1 MSYPTP
7 SLSDMNEQRIDP
19 AGWPD
24 AIRRAEGS
32 QIVVGGPGTGKTEF
46 LVRRA
51 HHLLEDGVRAENLL
65 LLSFSRRGV
74 ADLKER
80 LESLLRRSG
89 VAVPVATFH
98 SLTSR
103 LLETFGQGLLGWT
116 SRPTLLTGPE
126 QVAVVHELLE
136 TEDSAR
142 WPLPFRSLL
151 PTNAFA
157 GEVTDFV
164 LRCSEQLID
173 PDRLAS
179 ITSERADWKALP
191 AFLERYGERLR
202 TIGRTDYGSLLAD
215 AVNVLESPQARD
227 AVADQYRFVLV
238 DEYQDTTPAQ
248 VGLLQRLTAVGRN
261 LTVAADPYQSIYS
274 FRGADLHN
282 VALFP
287 ELFTGPGGE
296 AARRLILTT
305 SFRVPGQILAAAERV
320 TAGGAL
326 PGAAGPVTPAPGSGS
341 VEVYGFTQQSEE
353 AEWLA
358 REIQRLHLEEECP
371 YASMAVFVRSK
382 RRFLPELSRSLER
395 RGIPHDQPDARLADH
410 PTVRVIFDCAIA
422 ATASGIEQD
431 RAVRR
436 ILLGPFF
443 RIPLGRLRELER
455 SRTEGDTP
463 WSDIIRTGIE
473 DGHPLADLLADATWA
488 TSASA
493 VDGFW
498 NIWTS
503 LPQIAD
509 IVADPERRE
518 ERAAWTSLAQVLG
531 RLAERDPSTTLN
543 DYRLLTNQEDFE
555 ATPLLSYREPEEDRL
570 TLTTLHQSKG
580 LQFDFVFIA
589 DAVEGTFPDLRSR
602 ESLLGSRH
610 LTPSIPDDTP
620 GYLRFRLQ
628 EEMRLAYTA
637 ISRARKRV
645 VWTCTSRGFDEGR
658 GMPSRF
664 LPAVAGVPTV
674 EAAISRPPERT
685 KPVTTLEAEAWL
697 RRIVGDPGE
706 APVVRTAALSLL
718 LEGSRWGLR
727 PWHEFAGV
735 RRRGPDTGLVGI
747 DLVMSP
753 SKAEAYH
760 TCPRKFAF
768 ERLLHVGDEP
778 SSYASLG
785 SVVHEALER
794 AERSAM
800 ARGDRH
806 ADLDEA
812 FEHLSALWDP
822 SEFGGEPWASAW
834 FRRAERI
841 LTHLYEH
848 WPGTGLPVALERW
861 LDLDIEGATWHGK
874 ADRIEV
880 TEHGMVIVDYKTGA
894 TPLSLAEAAVS
905 IQLGFYAMAAE
916 EDPELSRYGPVVG
929 AEMWYPA
936 KTDAKSVSVRKL
948 DLEQMDAIIEAMAA
962 IVVGI
967 RTEDWTPATGRAC
980 EYCRVRLVCP
990 EWPEGREAFRP

>member
-1 MSYPTP
+1 
-7 SLSDMNEQRIDP
+7 MNEQRIDP
-19 AGWPD
+19 ADWPD
-24 AIRRAEGS
+24 AIRRAEGP

-51 HHLLEDGVRAENLL
+51 HHVLEDGVRAENLL

-74 ADLKER
+74 ADLRER
-80 LESLLRRSG
+80 LESLLARSG

-98 SLTSR
+98 SLASR
-103 LLETFGQGLLGWT
+103 LLETFGQDILGWT
-116 SRPTLLTGPE
+116 RQPTLLTGPE
-126 QVAVVHELLE
+126 QVALVHELLT
-136 TEDSAR
+136 TEDPAR

-151 PTNAFA
+151 PSDAFA
-157 GEVTDFV
+157 HEVTDFV
-164 LRCSEQLID
+164 LRCSEQLIG
-173 PDRLAS
+173 PDRLAVLAS
-179 ITSERADWKALP
+179 DRADWKALP
-191 AFLERYGERLR
+191 AFLERYRERLR

-215 AVNVLESPQARD
+215 AVNVLEDPQARD
-227 AVADQYRFVLV
+227 AAAEQYRFVLV

-248 VGLLQRLTAVGRN
+248 VGLLQRLTAAGRN

-287 ELFTGPGGE
+287 ELFTGPGDQ

-305 SFRVPGQILAAAERV
+305 SFRVPRHILAAAERV

-326 PGAAGPVTPAPGSGS
+326 PGAAGAVTPAPGGGS

-358 REIQRLHLEEECP
+358 REIQRLHLEEGCP
-371 YASMAVFVRSK
+371 YGSMAVFVRSK

-395 RGIPHDQPDARLADH
+395 RGIPHDQPDARLTDH

-422 ATASGIEQD
+422 ATTGGIEQH
-431 RAVRR
+431 RAIRR
-436 ILLGPFF
+436 ILLGPLFQ
-443 RIPLGRLRELER
+443 IPLGRLRELER
-455 SRTEGDTP
+455 SRAEADIP
-463 WSDIIRTGIE
+463 WSDAIRTGIE
-473 DGHPLADLLADATWA
+473 GGELLADLLEDAAWA
-488 TSASA
+488 TSVSA

-503 LPQIAD
+503 LPQIAEV
-509 IVADPERRE
+509 VADPGRRE

-543 DYRLLTNQEDFE
+543 DYRRLADQEDFE
-555 ATPLLSYREPEEDRL
+555 ATPLLSYRAPEEDRL

-620 GYLRFRLQ
+620 DYLRFRLQ

-664 LPAVAGVPTV
+664 LPAVAGTTTV
-674 EAAISRPPERT
+674 EAAISRPPEWT
-685 KPVTTLEAEAWL
+685 HPVTALEAEAWL

-706 APVVRTAALSLL
+706 ASVTRTAALSLL
-718 LEGSRWGLR
+718 VDGPRWGLR
-727 PWHEFAGV
+727 PWHQFAGV
-735 RRRGPDTGLVGI
+735 RRRGSDTGLVGA

-753 SKAEAYH
+753 SKAEAYQ
-760 TCPRKFAF
+760 TCPRKFVF

-778 SSYASLG
+778 NSYASLG

-794 AERSAM
+794 AEQSAM
-800 ARGDRH
+800 ERGDRH

-812 FEHLSALWDP
+812 LEHLSALWNP
-822 SEFGGEPWASAW
+822 AEFGGEPWAAAW

-861 LDLDIEGATWHGK
+861 LDLDVDGVPWHGK

-880 TEHGMVIVDYKTGA
+880 TGDGIVIVDYKTGA
-894 TPLSLAEAAVS
+894 NPLSLPEAAIS
-905 IQLGFYAMAAE
+905 IQLGFYAMATAA
-916 EDPELSRYGPVVG
+916 DPELPRHGPVVG

-936 KTDAKSVSVRKL
+936 KTDAKSVPVRRL
-948 DLEQMDAIIEAMAA
+948 DLEQMDAIIEAMSGIAT
-962 IVVGI
+962 GI
-967 RTEDWTPATGRAC
+967 RTEDWTPVPSRAC

-990 EWPEGREAFRP
+990 EWPEGQEAFRP

>member
-1 MSYPTP
+1 
-7 SLSDMNEQRIDP
+7 MNEQRIDP
-19 AGWPD
+19 ADWPD

-51 HHLLEDGVRAENLL
+51 HHLLEDGVPAENLL

-74 ADLKER
+74 TDLRER
-80 LESLLRRSG
+80 LESLLARSG
-89 VAVPVATFH
+89 VAVPVSTFH
-98 SLTSR
+98 SLASR
-103 LLETFGQGLLGWT
+103 LLETFAQDILGWT

-126 QVAVVHELLE
+126 QVALVHELLA
-136 TEDSAR
+136 TEDPAR
-142 WPLPFRSLL
+142 WPLPFRALL
-151 PTNAFA
+151 TTDAFA
-157 GEVTDFV
+157 REVTDFV
-164 LRCSEQLID
+164 LRCSEQLIG
-173 PDRLAS
+173 PDRLAAIAS
-179 ITSERADWKALP
+179 DRADWKALP
-191 AFLERYGERLR
+191 AFLERYRERLR

-215 AVNVLESPQARD
+215 AVGILEDPHARD

-248 VGLLQRLTAVGRN
+248 VELLRRLTAIGRN

-274 FRGADLHN
+274 FRGADLRN

-287 ELFTGPGGE
+287 ELFAGPGDRT
-296 AARRLILTT
+296 ARRLILTT
-305 SFRVPGQILAAAERV
+305 SFRVPRHILAAAERV
-320 TAGGAL
+320 TAGGSL
-326 PGAAGPVTPAPGSGS
+326 PGAAGPVNPAPGSGS

-358 REIQRLHLEEECP
+358 REIQRLHLEEGCP
-371 YASMAVFVRSK
+371 FGSMAVFVRSK
-382 RRFLPELSRSLER
+382 RRFLPELSRALER
-395 RGIPHDQPDARLADH
+395 REIPHDQPDARLADH
-410 PTVRVIFDCAIA
+410 PTVRVIFDCVIA
-422 ATASGIEQD
+422 ATTGGIEQD

-436 ILLGPFF
+436 LLLGPLFH
-443 RIPLGRLRELER
+443 IPLGRLHELER
-455 SRTEGDTP
+455 SRAETDAP
-463 WSDIIRTGIE
+463 WSDTIRAGIE
-473 DGHPLADLLADATWA
+473 DGHLLADLLEDPGWA
-488 TSASA
+488 TSIPA

-498 NIWTS
+498 NVWTS
-503 LPQIAD
+503 LPQIGE
-509 IVADPERRE
+509 IVTDPRRRE
-518 ERAAWTSLAQVLG
+518 ERAAWTSLGQVLG

-543 DYRLLTNQEDFE
+543 DYRLLADREDFE
-555 ATPLLSYREPEEDRL
+555 ATPLLSYRAPEEDRL

-580 LQFDFVFIA
+580 LQFDFVFVA

-610 LTPSIPDDTP
+610 LTPSIPDDTS

-645 VWTCTSRGFDEGR
+645 VWTCTARGFDEGR

-664 LPAVAGVPTV
+664 LPAVAGVTTV
-674 EAAISRPPERT
+674 QAAVSRPPERT
-685 KPVTTLEAEAWL
+685 HPVTPLEAEAWL
-697 RRIVGDPGE
+697 RRIAGDPGE
-706 APVVRTAALSLL
+706 ASATRTAALSLL
-718 LEGSRWGLR
+718 LEGPRWGLR
-727 PWHEFAGV
+727 PWHRFAGV
-735 RRRGPDTGLVGI
+735 CPRGSDTGLVGT

-753 SKAEAYH
+753 SRAEAYH

-778 SSYASLG
+778 GPHASLG

-794 AERSAM
+794 AEESAM

-806 ADLDEA
+806 ADLGEA
-812 FEHLSALWDP
+812 LEHLSTLWNP
-822 SEFGGEPWASAW
+822 SEFGGEPWAAAW

-848 WPGTGLPVALERW
+848 WPGTGLPIALERW
-861 LDLDIEGATWHGK
+861 VELDLGGVPWRGK

-880 TEHGMVIVDYKTGA
+880 TDDGLVVVDYKTG
-894 TPLSLAEAAVS
+894 TTLPSLPDAAVS
-905 IQLGFYAMAAE
+905 IQLGFYAMAVEA
-916 EDPELSRYGPVVG
+916 DPELSQRGPVVG

-936 KTDAKSVSVRKL
+936 KKDAKSVPIRKL
-948 DLEQMDAIIEAMAA
+948 DLGQMDAIIEAMRD

-967 RTEDWTPATGRAC
+967 QTEDWTPVTGRAC
-980 EYCRVRLVCP
+980 TYCRVRLVCP